1 MFEGFSYSLGRGILR
16 SWYAG
21 CRIAP
26 LAGPYGRPETS
37 RFLKVDHYIL
47 HMRMKMRLGGYASS
61 RQDTDYAGAG

>member
-1 MFEGFSYSLGRGILR
+1 MNSQKSV
-16 SWYAG
+16 
-21 CRIAP
+21 CRTPHSPARWP
-26 LAGPYGRPETS
+26 PYGRLETP